1 MSDKKT
7 SKEKEKKL
15 IEEAEILCK
24 NLFDNKELN
33 DNIQEL
39 ESILKKLQQIQTIK
53 DENKKKKIKNDLN
66 LKLRD
71 FIEISKENQI
81 ALVKCFQKLIAKKQL
96 DIKENEKKNLKYIL
110 KIEQISQFNN
120 SIFNNSENNTLY
132 IYFALL
138 TNSNEFLNFPNY
150 ILLIMIYIPFSK
162 EVILYIK
169 DEKIISL
176 DFSNVDYII
185 NNYEKENSFLNLDLI
200 DALIGTEIQL
210 KSIMAHDDIVQALD
224 MEKIIKSLKEKEIF
238 KNCKEKKITNQEDLK
253 KDFEKLFSDNKI
265 NLIKTNDSNLFN
277 LIYYSIN

>member
-169 DEKIISL
+169 DEKMISL

>member
-1 MSDKKT
+1 MSVKKT

-132 IYFALL
+132 IYFTLL

-162 EVILYIK
+162 EVILYIR

>member
-132 IYFALL
+132 IYFAIL

-162 EVILYIK
+162 EVILYIR

>member
-15 IEEAEILCK
+15 IEGAEILCK

-169 DEKIISL
+169 DEKMISL

>member
-120 SIFNNSENNTLY
+120 SIFNNSENNTIY

-138 TNSNEFLNFPNY
+138 INSNEFLNFPNY

-162 EVILYIK
+162 EVILYIR

>member
-132 IYFALL
+132 IYFAIL

>member
-7 SKEKEKKL
+7 FKEKEKKL
-15 IEEAEILCK
+15 IEGAEILCK

-162 EVILYIK
+162 EVILYIR

>member
-162 EVILYIK
+162 EVILYIR

>member
-132 IYFALL
+132 IYFAIL

-169 DEKIISL
+169 DEKMISL

>member
-1 MSDKKT
+1 
-7 SKEKEKKL
+7 
-15 IEEAEILCK
+15 
-24 NLFDNKELN
+24 
-33 DNIQEL
+33 
-39 ESILKKLQQIQTIK
+39 
-53 DENKKKKIKNDLN
+53 
-66 LKLRD
+66 
-71 FIEISKENQI
+71 
-81 ALVKCFQKLIAKKQL
+81 
-96 DIKENEKKNLKYIL
+96 
-110 KIEQISQFNN
+110 
-120 SIFNNSENNTLY
+120 
-132 IYFALL
+132 
-138 TNSNEFLNFPNY
+138 
-150 ILLIMIYIPFSK
+150 MIYIPFSK

-169 DEKIISL
+169 DEKMISL